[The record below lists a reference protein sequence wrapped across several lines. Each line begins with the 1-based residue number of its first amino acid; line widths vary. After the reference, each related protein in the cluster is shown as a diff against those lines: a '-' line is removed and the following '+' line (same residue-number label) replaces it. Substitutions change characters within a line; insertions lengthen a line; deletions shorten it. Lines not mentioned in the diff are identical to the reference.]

1 MPRVAII
8 GAWPSD
14 ENFAPPLQQ
23 LVGGSVRLSFRNSGE
38 RLHADVLLM
47 NEEEFDRHTSGG
59 DSTGRTPVI
68 VATREPRTC
77 TDMLDRGASAV
88 IALPIDTAELIS
100 AIYALIAPGRYLS
113 RRVIA
118 ALLAQ
123 SDSDG
128 QATQVLSEREVDVLT
143 QLAAG
148 LSDAQIA
155 EALFLSPATVHTHI
169 LNLRRK
175 LGARN
180 RTHAVVLA
188 IEHGIIAPFSPHA

>member
-47 NEEEFDRHTSGG
+47 NEEEFDRYISG
-59 DSTGRTPVI
+59 DSIGRTPVI
-68 VATREPRTC
+68 VATREPRTS

-88 IALPIDTAELIS
+88 IALPIDTSELIS
-100 AIYALIAPGRYLS
+100 AIYALINPGRYLS

-128 QATQVLSEREVDVLT
+128 PAARVLSERGVDVLT
-143 QLAAG
+143 RLAAG

-155 EALFLSPATVHTHI
+155 ESLFLSPATVHTHI

-188 IEHGIIAPFSPHA
+188 IEHGIIAPFSPRT

>member
-1 MPRVAII
+1 MHRVAIV

-47 NEEEFDRHTSGG
+47 NEEEFARYSTD
-59 DSTGRTPVI
+59 DSERRTPVI
-68 VATREPRTC
+68 VATREPRVC
-77 TDMLDRGASAV
+77 TNMLDRGASAV

-123 SDSDG
+123 SDSDR
-128 QATQVLSEREVDVLT
+128 QATHVLSEREVDVLT
-143 QLAAG
+143 HLAAG

-155 EALFLSPATVHTHI
+155 DSLFLSPATVHTHI
-169 LNLRRK
+169 LNLRHK

-188 IEHGIIAPFSPHA
+188 IEHGIIAPFSPHT

>member
-14 ENFAPPLQQ
+14 ESFAPPLQQ

-47 NEEEFDRHTSGG
+47 SEEEFDRYTSG
-59 DSTGRTPVI
+59 DLIGRTPVI
-68 VATREPRTC
+68 VATREPRSC

-88 IALPIDTAELIS
+88 IALPVDTAELIS

-118 ALLAQ
+118 AQLAQ

-128 QATQVLSEREVDVLT
+128 QAAQVLSAREFDVLT

-155 EALFLSPATVHTHI
+155 QALFLSPATVHTHI

-180 RTHAVVLA
+180 RTHAVALA
-188 IEHGIIAPFSPHA
+188 IEHGIIAPFSPRT